1 MKAMLLAA
9 GRGERMR
16 PLTDHQPKPL
26 LRLAGKTIITHL
38 IERLA
43 AAGIRDLVVN
53 HAWHGEQIVQQLGDG
68 SDLGVKIRYSPEPQ
82 GALDTGGGIFQALA
96 LLGDGPFL
104 VCNADIWTDYDFSR
118 LPGKVPGA
126 AHLIM
131 VDNPPQH
138 PDGDF
143 VLRNGRILDVP
154 GDKLTFSGIGLYR
167 AGLFK
172 DCRAGVF
179 ALAPLL
185 RQTMQE
191 QFISGEHFSGQWH
204 DIGTP
209 QRLAELDQ
217 HLSGL

>member
-9 GRGERMR
+9 GRGERMG
-16 PLTDHQPKPL
+16 PLTDNQPKPL
-26 LRLAGKTIITHL
+26 IQLAGKPIITHL

-43 AAGIRDLVVN
+43 GAGIRDLVIN
-53 HAWHGEQIVQQLGDG
+53 HAWHGEQIVKQLGNG
-68 SDLGVKIRYSPEPQ
+68 STLGVNIHYSPEPP
-82 GALDTGGGIFQALA
+82 GALNTGGGIFKALA

-118 LPGKVPGA
+118 LPGQFPGP

-131 VDNPPQH
+131 VDNPAQH
-138 PDGDF
+138 PVGDF
-143 VLRNGRILDVP
+143 VFRNGQVLDIP

-172 DCRAGVF
+172 DCRAGAF

-185 RQTMQE
+185 RLAMSKQPL
-191 QFISGEHFSGQWH
+191 SGEHFTGRWH
-204 DIGTP
+204 DLGTP
-209 QRLAELDQ
+209 QRLAELE
-217 HLSGL
+217 HALSGR